1 MKKFK
6 NRKNV
11 KNVNNMVKNNAN
23 MDGFE
28 ELVNAAK
35 EFKGALDDEVAN
47 REYERKKLAE
57 AFEKKASNDAKKG
70 AEVVENPVLTID
82 DVINAETN
90 SDLKI
95 FTFGPSILSS
105 EPRGRVRTYDDWYG
119 DKSAESAMQAVK
131 DAINPVTEE
140 KRKKLEILHK
150 PFWLGRED
158 FLTYK
163 VEKSKKNKPASE
175 VESLK
180 AELEKYKILVKGY
193 RLELSKLQKADMR
206 LAAHFEDVCAERDN
220 LAACLKSCERDLKHK
235 DKVIERIKKK
245 NAKRMSEKCDVI
257 AVLNKEIEFQYKRR
271 EKAEKFV
278 NTLGQALDLLKK
290 NVEDYEHSIGR

>member
-1 MKKFK
+1 MKRFK

-11 KNVNNMVKNNAN
+11 KNVNNTVKNNAN

-57 AFEKKASNDAKKG
+57 TKEFKELMELQEEALRSIGGFSEVIIHSLEPWGRAMTYGELYRQETAK
-70 AEVVENPVLTID
+70 T
-82 DVINAETN
+82 
-90 SDLKI
+90 
-95 FTFGPSILSS
+95 
-105 EPRGRVRTYDDWYG
+105 
-119 DKSAESAMQAVK
+119 AMQAVE
-131 DAINPVTEE
+131 DIINPVTEE
-140 KRKKLEILHK
+140 KR
-150 PFWLGRED
+150 
-158 FLTYK
+158 
-163 VEKSKKNKPASE
+163 EKSKKNKPASE

-180 AELEKYKILVKGY
+180 AELENLN
-193 RLELSKLQKADMR
+193 
-206 LAAHFEDVCAERDN
+206 AHFKGVCAERDRFER
-220 LAACLKSCERDLKHK
+220 CLKSAENALAYK

-278 NTLGQALDLLKK
+278 NTLGKAFDLLKK

>member
-11 KNVNNMVKNNAN
+11 KNVNNTVKNNAN

-57 AFEKKASNDAKKG
+57 TKEFKELMELQEEALRSIGGFSEVIIHSLEPWGRAMTYGELYRQETAK
-70 AEVVENPVLTID
+70 T
-82 DVINAETN
+82 
-90 SDLKI
+90 
-95 FTFGPSILSS
+95 
-105 EPRGRVRTYDDWYG
+105 
-119 DKSAESAMQAVK
+119 AMQAVE
-131 DAINPVTEE
+131 DIINPVTEE
-140 KRKKLEILHK
+140 KR
-150 PFWLGRED
+150 
-158 FLTYK
+158 
-163 VEKSKKNKPASE
+163 EKSKKNKPASE

-180 AELEKYKILVKGY
+180 AELENLN
-193 RLELSKLQKADMR
+193 
-206 LAAHFEDVCAERDN
+206 AHFKGVCAERDN
-220 LAACLKSCERDLKHK
+220 LAACLKSAENALAYK
-235 DKVIERIKKK
+235 DK
-245 NAKRMSEKCDVI
+245 MI
-257 AVLNKEIEFQYKRR
+257 AVLNNEIEFQYKRR

-278 NTLGQALDLLKK
+278 NTLGQAFDLLKK

>member
-11 KNVNNMVKNNAN
+11 KNVNNTVKNNAN

-57 AFEKKASNDAKKG
+57 TKEFKELMELQEEALRSIGGFSEVIIHSLEPWGRAMTYGELYRQETAK
-70 AEVVENPVLTID
+70 T
-82 DVINAETN
+82 
-90 SDLKI
+90 
-95 FTFGPSILSS
+95 
-105 EPRGRVRTYDDWYG
+105 
-119 DKSAESAMQAVK
+119 AMQAVK
-131 DAINPVTEE
+131 DIINPVTEE
-140 KRKKLEILHK
+140 KR
-150 PFWLGRED
+150 
-158 FLTYK
+158 
-163 VEKSKKNKPASE
+163 EKSKKNKPASE

-180 AELEKYKILVKGY
+180 AELENLN
-193 RLELSKLQKADMR
+193 
-206 LAAHFEDVCAERDN
+206 AHFKGVCAERDN
-220 LAACLKSCERDLKHK
+220 LAACLKSAENALAYK
-235 DKVIERIKKK
+235 DK
-245 NAKRMSEKCDVI
+245 MI

-278 NTLGQALDLLKK
+278 NTLGQAFDLLKK